1 MEISK
6 WMRSTLGIAAFN
18 AAAETNYRDRLVTTP
33 IATALALASGS
44 PTRPFGLPRR
54 SRHVETNE
62 VHAVRLLGVVLALV
76 LAACAAPAP
85 DSPTPAPASVSPS
98 PASTP
103 GISRDDAVDVAREA
117 LREVGDD
124 WRVVRVE
131 SGALERIMP
140 RWREYEWGRGLAADL
155 PVWHVVMVA
164 GEINGEVLIDFVDG
178 SVYGSVVGIAN

>member
-1 MEISK
+1 
-6 WMRSTLGIAAFN
+6 MRS
-18 AAAETNYRDRLVTTP
+18 
-33 IATALALASGS
+33 
-44 PTRPFGLPRR
+44 PRAR
-54 SRHVETNE
+54 FTDAR
-62 VHAVRLLGVVLALV
+62 AGLGVAIPRVNA
-76 LAACAAPAP
+76 
-85 DSPTPAPASVSPS
+85 
-98 PASTP
+98 
-103 GISRDDAVDVAREA
+103 RDLQRRLDVAREA